1 MTAAALARTLILM
14 RHAHAQSHSPD
25 GDHERDLSGAGEHEA
40 ASAGAWLH
48 GHDIGIDEVLCS
60 SAERARQ
67 TAAGVWAGGC
77 AEADVRID
85 PRLYNAAPAAILE
98 VIREADEDA
107 DVLLVIGHVPGIPA
121 LASLLAD
128 GDGSAKAHEALSAGF
143 PTAAMAILRYSG
155 AWSDLGPGSARL
167 HTMHASGRTRE

>member
-77 AEADVRID
+77 RSRRADRPAALQRCSGSD
-85 PRLYNAAPAAILE
+85 PR
-98 VIREADEDA
+98 
-107 DVLLVIGHVPGIPA
+107 
-121 LASLLAD
+121 
-128 GDGSAKAHEALSAGF
+128 GDPRGRRGRRRPPRH
-143 PTAAMAILRYSG
+143 
-155 AWSDLGPGSARL
+155 
-167 HTMHASGRTRE
+167 RTRPRNPRPGQPSRRRRRIGQGPRSALRRVPDCRNGDSALLRCLERLGSGGGPPPHDARVGSHP